1 MTNNEAVNVNGKL
14 FAPFIPYQDIQTKIA
29 AIAEAINAEYQG
41 LNPLFVA
48 ILNGSFMFAADLYKE
63 ITIESQITFVKVA
76 SYRGTS
82 STGQVMTLLGLD
94 TDIADRHIILIED
107 IVDTGKTLAELLP
120 KLLVSKPASLQIATL
135 LQKPAALLHPV
146 EVKYVGFEIGN
157 EFIVGYGLDYDGYG
171 RNLKDILRIAE

>member
-1 MTNNEAVNVNGKL
+1 MTHNEAVNVNGKL
-14 FAPFIPYQDIQTKIA
+14 FTPFIPYQDIQTKIA
-29 AIAEAINAEYQG
+29 AIAEAINTEYQG

-171 RNLKDILRIAE
+171 RNLKDILRIVE

>member
-1 MTNNEAVNVNGKL
+1 MTHNEAVNVNGKL
-14 FAPFIPYQDIQTKIA
+14 FTPFIPYQDIQTKIV